1 MEERKKLAFKLCL
14 EAREILLRKF
24 NDVRN
29 IAEKSANDY
38 VTDADLKIEKYLIDS
53 ISAKF
58 KQDTIISEEKGT
70 LKGNTEF
77 KWIIDPLDGTNNYLR
92 GISLAGMQM
101 AILKDEKPLF
111 GILLDPFMNEIYYA
125 EKGKGAFKTD
135 IHLKRKIKI
144 QVSDRSLDNAMVVF
158 SSSLTNDKGEEQ
170 IKVFK
175 KILPLIGSMRMF
187 GVAIRCFPF
196 IAQGSTEAII
206 SFIPKSYDIAA
217 GSLLVEEAGG
227 KITTFDGKPWFPD
240 MPNLVASNSKIHNEL
255 VGILK
260 KTWKNQ

>member
-1 MEERKKLAFKLCL
+1 M
-14 EAREILLRKF
+14 LRKF

-111 GILLDPFMNEIYYA
+111 SILLDPFINEIYYA

-144 QVSDRSLDNAMVVF
+144 QVSDRCLGNAMVVF
-158 SSSLTNDKGEEQ
+158 SSSLSNHVNHVING
-170 IKVFK
+170 
-175 KILPLIGSMRMF
+175 
-187 GVAIRCFPF
+187 
-196 IAQGSTEAII
+196 
-206 SFIPKSYDIAA
+206 
-217 GSLLVEEAGG
+217 
-227 KITTFDGKPWFPD
+227 
-240 MPNLVASNSKIHNEL
+240 NLK
-255 VGILK
+255 
-260 KTWKNQ
+260 